1 MAKNLFADTNRA
13 TGETAN
19 DVEDVARDVIE
30 NLPSSKDDQQ
40 VPRNDDDGGENAFD
54 DGEGDAHV
62 QSSRKRALSTA
73 APTRTTTKR
82 QKPMEV
88 LAKNVGKIIEAVT
101 KPVEIVDND
110 EKRMRQAMACWN
122 REFKSE
128 SMEIKLAFVEEW
140 QQNPR
145 AAIQFVLLEPEDRQ
159 FLVRQKIPLRTE
171 EGQNGRKSKDSVP
184 DQPLDDDIDDFFEE
198 LNQD

>member
-1 MAKNLFADTNRA
+1 
-13 TGETAN
+13 
-19 DVEDVARDVIE
+19 
-30 NLPSSKDDQQ
+30 
-40 VPRNDDDGGENAFD
+40 
-54 DGEGDAHV
+54 
-62 QSSRKRALSTA
+62 
-73 APTRTTTKR
+73 
-82 QKPMEV
+82 MEV

-128 SMEIKLAFVEEW
+128 STEIKLAFVEEW